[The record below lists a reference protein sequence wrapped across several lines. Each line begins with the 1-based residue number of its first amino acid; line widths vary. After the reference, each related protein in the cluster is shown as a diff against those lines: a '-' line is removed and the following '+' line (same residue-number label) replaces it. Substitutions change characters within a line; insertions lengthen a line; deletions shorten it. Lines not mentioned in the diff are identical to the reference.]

1 MRRKE
6 PMEVMDEI
14 DTMIDDGLDV
24 EGLKK
29 VRRRL
34 YRLDDEGLSIEEH
47 YRKHWMLL
55 CIKEVLED
63 ERE

>member
-1 MRRKE
+1 MKRKE

-47 YRKHWMLL
+47 
-55 CIKEVLED
+55 
-63 ERE
+63 

>member
-14 DTMIDDGLDV
+14 DAMIWEGLDV
-24 EGLKK
+24 DGLRK

-34 YRLDDEGLSIEEH
+34 YRLDDEGLSIEEF
-47 YRKHWMLL
+47 YRKGWMLL
-55 CIKEVLED
+55 CIKEILED
-63 ERE
+63 ER